1 MFVQKFQVQNFK
13 SFQDITIYFNK
24 DVNVLTGKNN
34 SGKTTILEA
43 LSLWHEC
50 FAKLLTQAARNQK
63 NYKKGDWILGSR
75 SNLSYKYRS
84 YKFEQLNSI
93 RIPNLEDIFYEG
105 IYKNKIKLGI
115 TLQNNKNASLN
126 IQFTIGKSGDNYTI
140 DLDKSVDF
148 DIQKFNSFIKLFPN
162 PFSIYYASPV
172 STINTLEKYIALSE
186 IEAACLEKK
195 SVSVIRNRLLQLSQF
210 KVAFDLFQRDLAYI
224 LFNNQSRILL
234 DFTFDDE
241 QESHI
246 IAKYKIQSNEHP
258 KDISLLG
265 SGTLQLIEILVN
277 FYLVDLQGKELRL
290 IMLDEPDSYI
300 HRDIQKR
307 LIEIIS
313 RFASNT
319 QIIISTHNESFIRS
333 VPVEQLFHLD
343 GKSIGEYHP
352 INETEIE
359 KLQPRFKGIYPSLI
373 NPIIRTVGEITGLDF
388 INAIEC
394 DRLIF
399 VEGEDDARYFNVLL
413 KQQLGLRKRYMFW
426 VLGGISE
433 VFENI
438 LAYKT
443 VFSAIKNGQNL
454 WQKSC
459 VVIDKDFL
467 NHDHKQ
473 AIIDKFKEKHQLDV
487 FICDAYTFEST
498 IFEDLE
504 LLSSLISQWLEIK
517 TNREI
522 DRNEILISLQTEYAE
537 VHSKLQAKYTDK
549 FIEEEA
555 QRYINIREKTNR
567 LFGSKPSIIP
577 KTDNQLNTVVRRN
590 LQNTLETGNYY
601 WLMRKD
607 DVELVINAVTQRY
620 EVKFACETDLIEL
633 IKAVTK
639 ATWMNQWNF
648 LNRL

>member
-1 MFVQKFQVQNFK
+1 MFIQKFQIQNFK
-13 SFQDITIYFNK
+13 SFQDVTLYFNK

-43 LSLWHEC
+43 LLFWHEC
-50 FAKLLTQAARNQK
+50 FTKLLTQANRSQK

-75 SNLSYKYRS
+75 SNRNFD
-84 YKFEQLNSI
+84 FEQINNI
-93 RIPNLEDIFYEG
+93 HMPNLEDVFYEG
-105 IYKNKIKLGI
+105 IYKNKIKLKV
-115 TLQNNKNASLN
+115 TFQNNKNANLD
-126 IQFTIGKSGDNYTI
+126 IQFVIGKSGDNYTI
-140 DLDKSVDF
+140 DLDKSIDF
-148 DIQKFNSFIKLFPN
+148 DIQKFNLFLKLSPN

-172 STINTLEKYIALSE
+172 STVNILEKYITLSE
-186 IEAACLEKK
+186 IEQACIERK
-195 SVSVIRNRLLQLSQF
+195 SVSVIRNRLLQISKF
-210 KVAFDLFQRDLAYI
+210 KATFDLFQRDLAYI
-224 LFNNQSRILL
+224 LFNNQDKVLL
-234 DFTFDDE
+234 DINFDDT
-241 QESHI
+241 QDTHI
-246 IAKYKIQSNEHP
+246 IARYQIKPNEKL

-277 FYLVDLQGKELRL
+277 FYLADLQGKEFRL
-290 IMLDEPDSYI
+290 VMLDEPDSYI

-307 LIEIIS
+307 LIEIIT
-313 RFASNT
+313 RFSTNT
-319 QIIISTHNESFIRS
+319 QTIISTHNESFIRS

-352 INETEIE
+352 INESEIE

-413 KQQLGLRKRYMFW
+413 KQQLGIRKRYMFW

-459 VVIDKDFL
+459 VVIDKDYL
-467 NHDHKQ
+467 NHDHQQ
-473 AIIDKFKEKHQLDV
+473 AIITKFKEKYQLEV
-487 FICDAYTFEST
+487 FSCDAYTFESS
-498 IFEDLE
+498 IFENLE
-504 LLSSLISQWLEIK
+504 LLSSLISQWLELK

-522 DRNEILISLQTEYAE
+522 DRNEVLIYLQHEYAK
-537 VHSKLQAKYTDK
+537 VDQLLQAKYTDK
-549 FIEEEA
+549 FIEENA
-555 QRYINIREKTNR
+555 QRYRDIREKTNT
-567 LFGSKPSIIP
+567 LFGKPAIIP
-577 KTDNQLNTVVRRN
+577 QSDIQLTNLVRRN
-590 LQNTLETGNYY
+590 LQDTLETANYY
-601 WLMRKD
+601 WLMRKS
-607 DVELVINAVTQRY
+607 DVEVVIHAIAQQYGVN
-620 EVKFACETDLIEL
+620 FACETDFIEL

-639 ATWMNQWNF
+639 GTWMNQWNF
-648 LNRL
+648 LNRI

>member
-24 DVNVLTGKNN
+24 DVNILTGKNN
-34 SGKTTILEA
+34 SGKTTVLEA

-50 FAKLLTQAARNQK
+50 FTKLITQAIRNQK
-63 NYKKGDWILGSR
+63 KYKKGDWILGFR
-75 SNLSYKYRS
+75 VNRILSS
-84 YKFEQLNSI
+84 FEKFNSI
-93 RIPNLEDIFYEG
+93 SSPNFEDVFYECQ
-105 IYKNKIKLGI
+105 IKNKIKLGI
-115 TLQNNKNASLN
+115 TFENIEGDVLE
-126 IQFTIGKSGDNYTI
+126 IQFNISEIGNNYRI
-140 DLDKSVDF
+140 ELDKYPNFDF
-148 DIQKFNSFIKLFPN
+148 VKFNSFFSSLPN
-162 PFSIYYASPV
+162 PFSIYYASPIATV
-172 STINTLEKYIALSE
+172 SPYEKYIDLTE
-186 IEAACLEKK
+186 VERACMEHK
-195 SVSVIRNRLLQLSQF
+195 SSSVIRNRLFQISKF
-210 KVAFDLFQRDLAYI
+210 PVAFDIFQRDLAYI
-224 LFNNQSRILL
+224 LFNNQSRISF
-234 DFTFDDE
+234 DFTFDDD
-241 QESHI
+241 QDSHI
-246 IAKYKIQSNEHP
+246 ITKYKIQSSETP

-290 IMLDEPDSYI
+290 VMLDEPDSYI

-399 VEGEDDARYFNVLL
+399 VEGEDDARYLNVLL
-413 KQQLGLRKRYMFW
+413 KQQLGIKKRYMFW

-459 VVIDKDFL
+459 VVIDKDYL
-467 NHDHKQ
+467 NHDHQQ
-473 AIIDKFKEKHQLDV
+473 AIINKFKEKYQLDV
-487 FICDAYTFEST
+487 FSCDAYTFEST
-498 IFEDLE
+498 IFENLE
-504 LLSSLISQWLEIK
+504 LLSSLVSQWLEIK
-517 TNREI
+517 TNCEI
-522 DRNEILISLQTEYAE
+522 DRNEILLDLQTEYTKI
-537 VHSKLQAKYTDK
+537 HSLLQVKYTDK
-549 FIEEEA
+549 LIEEEA
-555 QRYINIREKTNR
+555 QRYRDIREKTNS
-567 LFGSKPSIIP
+567 LFGKPSIILQS
-577 KTDNQLNTVVRRN
+577 DIQLTNLVRRN
-590 LQNTLETGNYY
+590 LQNALETGNYY

-607 DVELVINAVTQRY
+607 DVELVINSVTQRY
-620 EVKFACETDLIEL
+620 DVDFACETDLIEI

>member
-50 FAKLLTQAARNQK
+50 FTKLLTQAIRNQK
-63 NYKKGDWILGSR
+63 KYKKGDWILGLRANGILSSFGKLDSISI
-75 SNLSYKYRS
+75 SN
-84 YKFEQLNSI
+84 F
-93 RIPNLEDIFYEG
+93 EDIFYECQT
-105 IYKNKIKLGI
+105 KNKISLGI
-115 TLQNNKNASLN
+115 TFENIEGDVLEIKFNISELGNNYR
-126 IQFTIGKSGDNYTI
+126 IE
-140 DLDKSVDF
+140 LDKYTNF
-148 DIQKFNSFIKLFPN
+148 NFLKFNSFFKSLPN
-162 PFSIYYASPV
+162 PFSIYYASPIATV
-172 STINTLEKYIALSE
+172 SASEKYIELTE
-186 IEAACLEKK
+186 IEQACMERK
-195 SVSVIRNRLLQLSQF
+195 SGSVIRNRLFQISKF
-210 KVAFDLFQRDLAYI
+210 RVTFDLFQRDLAYI
-224 LFNNQSRILL
+224 LFNNQSRISF

-246 IAKYKIQSNEHP
+246 IVKYKIRSNENP

-290 IMLDEPDSYI
+290 VMLDEPDSYI

-459 VVIDKDFL
+459 VVIDKDYL
-467 NHDHKQ
+467 THAHQ
-473 AIIDKFKEKHQLDV
+473 EAIIIKFKDKYQLDV
-487 FICDAYTFEST
+487 FSWEAYTFEST

-517 TNREI
+517 TNSEI
-522 DRNEILISLQTEYAE
+522 DRNEVLISLQTEYAK
-537 VHSKLQAKYTDK
+537 VHLALQAKYTDK
-549 FIEEEA
+549 FVEEEA
-555 QRYINIREKTNR
+555 QRYRDIREKTNS
-567 LFGSKPSIIP
+567 LFGKPSIIP
-577 KTDNQLNTVVRRN
+577 QNDIQLTNLVRRN
-590 LQNTLETGNYY
+590 LQNTLETANYY

-607 DVELVINAVTQRY
+607 EVELVINTVTQRY
-620 EVKFACETDLIEL
+620 GVKFACETDLIEL

>member
-13 SFQDITIYFNK
+13 SFQDVTIYFNQ
-24 DVNVLTGKNN
+24 DVNILTGKNN

-43 LSLWHEC
+43 LSLWYEC
-50 FAKLLTQAARNQK
+50 FTKLLTQANKSRS
-63 NYKKGDWILGSR
+63 NYQQGDWILGIMEDVFSD
-75 SNLSYKYRS
+75 SFPIGSQFK
-84 YKFEQLNSI
+84 SI
-93 RIPNLEDIFYEG
+93 RINYEDIFYECQSEEEISLG
-105 IYKNKIKLGI
+105 VTFCDSNNDLLEIKFNISKLDEDYKIV
-115 TLQNNKNASLN
+115 LN
-126 IQFTIGKSGDNYTI
+126 DYTNF
-140 DLDKSVDF
+140 DF
-148 DIQKFNSFIKLFPN
+148 KKFNSFFSLSPN
-162 PFSIYYASPV
+162 PFSIYYASPISTV
-172 STINTLEKYIALSE
+172 SPVE
-186 IEAACLEKK
+186 IYRSLPEVEQACIEHK
-195 SVSVIRNRLLQLSQF
+195 SGSVIRNRLYQISRFRVTL
-210 KVAFDLFQRDLAYI
+210 DLFQRDLAYI
-224 LFNNQSRILL
+224 LQNLIFFEFNFDNLKERI
-234 DFTFDDE
+234 
-241 QESHI
+241 I
-246 IAKYKIQSNEHP
+246 VKYKIQSNENW

-277 FYLVDLQGKELRL
+277 FYLVELEGKEIRL
-290 IMLDEPDSYI
+290 VMLDEPDSYI

-359 KLQPRFKGIYPSLI
+359 RLQPRFKGIYPSLI

-399 VEGEDDARYFNVLL
+399 VEGEDDARYLNVLL
-413 KQQLGLRKRYMFW
+413 KQQLGIRKRYMFW

-443 VFSAIKNGQNL
+443 VFSTIKNGQNL

-459 VVIDKDFL
+459 VVIDKDYL
-467 NHDHKQ
+467 THAHQ
-473 AIIDKFKEKHQLDV
+473 EAIIIKFKEKYQLDV
-487 FICDAYTFEST
+487 FSWEAYTFEAT

-517 TNREI
+517 TNSEI
-522 DRNEILISLQTEYAE
+522 DRNELLISLQTEYAKT
-537 VHSKLQAKYTDK
+537 HLALQAKYTEK

-555 QRYINIREKTNR
+555 QRYRGIREKTNS
-567 LFGSKPSIIP
+567 LFGKPSIIP
-577 KTDNQLNTVVRRN
+577 QSDIQLTNLVRRN
-590 LQNTLETGNYY
+590 LQNTLETGNYC

-607 DVELVINAVTQRY
+607 DVESVINTVTQQY
-620 EVKFACETDLIEL
+620 GVKFTCETDLIEL

>member
-13 SFQDITIYFNK
+13 SFQDITIYFNQ

-34 SGKTTILEA
+34 SGKTTVLEA

-50 FAKLLTQAARNQK
+50 FTKLLTQTTRSQK

-75 SNLSYKYRS
+75 SNRS
-84 YKFEQLNSI
+84 FSLEQVNSI

-105 IYKNKIKLGI
+105 IYKNKIKLGV

-148 DIQKFNSFIKLFPN
+148 DIQKFNSFIKLSPN

-172 STINTLEKYIALSE
+172 STINTLERYIALSE

-210 KVAFDLFQRDLAYI
+210 KVAFDLFQRDLSYI
-224 LFNNQSRILL
+224 LFNNQDKISL
-234 DFTFDDE
+234 DISFDGE
-241 QESHI
+241 QESHVV
-246 IAKYKIQSNEHP
+246 AKYKIRFNESP

-290 IMLDEPDSYI
+290 VMLDEPDSYI

-413 KQQLGLRKRYMFW
+413 KQQLGIRKRYMFW

-459 VVIDKDFL
+459 VVIDKDYL
-467 NHDHKQ
+467 THAHQ
-473 AIIDKFKEKHQLDV
+473 EAIIIKFKEKYQLDV
-487 FICDAYTFEST
+487 FSWEAYTFEST

-517 TNREI
+517 TNSEI
-522 DRNEILISLQTEYAE
+522 DRNEVLISLQTEYAKIHL
-537 VHSKLQAKYTDK
+537 VLQAKYTDK

-555 QRYINIREKTNR
+555 QRYRGIREKTNS
-567 LFGSKPSIIP
+567 LFGKPSIIP
-577 KTDNQLNTVVRRN
+577 QSDIQLTNLVRRN
-590 LQNTLETGNYY
+590 LQNTLETANYY

-607 DVELVINAVTQRY
+607 DVELVINTVTQRY
-620 EVKFACETDLIEL
+620 GVKFTCEGDLIEL

>member
-1 MFVQKFQVQNFK
+1 MIMFVQNFQVQNFK
-13 SFQDITIYFNK
+13 SFRDVTIYFNQ
-24 DVNVLTGKNN
+24 DVNILTGKNN

-43 LSLWHEC
+43 LSLWYEC
-50 FAKLLTQAARNQK
+50 FTKLLTQANSNRS
-63 NYKKGDWILGSR
+63 NYQQGDWILGIMEDVFSD
-75 SNLSYKYRS
+75 SFPIGSQFKS
-84 YKFEQLNSI
+84 V
-93 RIPNLEDIFYEG
+93 RINYEDIFYECQSEKE
-105 IYKNKIKLGI
+105 ISLGI
-115 TLQNNKNASLN
+115 TFCDGNNDLLEIKFNISKLDEDYKIVLN
-126 IQFTIGKSGDNYTI
+126 DYTNF
-140 DLDKSVDF
+140 DF
-148 DIQKFNSFIKLFPN
+148 KKFNSFFSLSPN
-162 PFSIYYASPV
+162 PFSIYYASPISTV
-172 STINTLEKYIALSE
+172 SPVE
-186 IEAACLEKK
+186 IYRSLPEVEQACIEHK
-195 SVSVIRNRLLQLSQF
+195 SGSVIRNRLYQISRFRVTL
-210 KVAFDLFQRDLAYI
+210 DLFQRDLAYI
-224 LFNNQSRILL
+224 LQNLIFFEFNFDNLRERI
-234 DFTFDDE
+234 
-241 QESHI
+241 I
-246 IAKYKIQSNEHP
+246 VKYKIQSNENW

-277 FYLVDLQGKELRL
+277 FYLVDLEGKEIRL
-290 IMLDEPDSYI
+290 VMLDEPDSYI

-333 VPVEQLFHLD
+333 IPVEQLFHLD

-399 VEGEDDARYFNVLL
+399 VEGEDDARYLNVLL

-459 VVIDKDFL
+459 VVIDKDYL
-467 NHDHKQ
+467 THAHQ
-473 AIIDKFKEKHQLDV
+473 EAIIIKFKEKYQLDV
-487 FICDAYTFEST
+487 FSCEAYTFEST

-517 TNREI
+517 IDSEI
-522 DRNEILISLQTEYAE
+522 DRNEVLISLQTEYAK
-537 VHSKLQAKYTDK
+537 VHLALQAKYTDK

-555 QRYINIREKTNR
+555 QRYRDIREKTNS
-567 LFGSKPSIIP
+567 LFGKPSIIP
-577 KTDNQLNTVVRRN
+577 QSDIQLTNLVRRN

-607 DVELVINAVTQRY
+607 DVESVINTVTQRY
-620 EVKFACETDLIEL
+620 GVKFACETDLIEL

-639 ATWMNQWNF
+639 ATWMNQWSF

>member
-50 FAKLLTQAARNQK
+50 FTKLITQALRNQK
-63 NYKKGDWILGSR
+63 SYKKGDWVLGFRANRNFSFEHLNTISS
-75 SNLSYKYRS
+75 SN
-84 YKFEQLNSI
+84 F
-93 RIPNLEDIFYEG
+93 EDIFHECQ
-105 IYKNKIKLGI
+105 IKNRIKLGA
-115 TLQNNKNASLN
+115 TFQN
-126 IQFTIGKSGDNYTI
+126 TEGDILEIKFSISELDNNYKI
-140 DLDKSVDF
+140 ELDKYTNFDF
-148 DIQKFNSFIKLFPN
+148 AKFNSFFKSLPN
-162 PFSIYYASPV
+162 PFSIYYASPIATVAV
-172 STINTLEKYIALSE
+172 SEEDLELTE
-186 IEAACLEKK
+186 IEQACMERK
-195 SVSVIRNRLLQLSQF
+195 SGSVIRNRLF
-210 KVAFDLFQRDLAYI
+210 EIYNFPATFDIFQRDLSYI
-224 LFNNQSRILL
+224 LFNNQSKISFDFIFNL
-234 DFTFDDE
+234 DDGQDS
-241 QESHI
+241 QV
-246 IAKYKIQSNEHP
+246 IAIYKIKSNEIP

-277 FYLVDLQGKELRL
+277 FYLVDLQGKEFRL
-290 IMLDEPDSYI
+290 VMLDEPDSYI

-313 RFASNT
+313 RFANNT

-333 VPVEQLFHLD
+333 VSVEQLFHLD

-413 KQQLGLRKRYMFW
+413 KQQLGIRKRYMFW

-459 VVIDKDFL
+459 VIIDKDYL
-467 NHDHKQ
+467 THDHQQ
-473 AIIDKFKEKHQLDV
+473 AIITKFKEKHQLDV
-487 FICDAYTFEST
+487 FSCDAYTFEST
-498 IFEDLE
+498 IFENLE

-517 TNREI
+517 INREI
-522 DRNEILISLQTEYAE
+522 DRNEILISLQTEYAK
-537 VHSKLQAKYTDK
+537 VHLLLQAKYIDK
-549 FIEEEA
+549 FVEEEA
-555 QRYINIREKTNR
+555 QRYKNIREKTNS
-567 LFGSKPSIIP
+567 LFGKPSIIP
-577 KTDNQLNTVVRRN
+577 QSDIQLTNLVRRN

-620 EVKFACETDLIEL
+620 EVKFACETDLIEI